1 MRPKRAGGENEAN
14 NNVSTIAPLKKHRY
28 ARVGNRRRSW
38 IPGIRRHSPLP
49 LQRGPLTAED
59 DAWAIKYKELK
70 IGQKIGQGNVG
81 VVFAGK
87 WKGTNV
93 AVKKLLGSWFNDA
106 DMVGRFREEIRLMS
120 TLRHPNVLLF
130 IGAVMDPSAGNMCLV
145 TEFCEH
151 GNLYDFLHDP
161 NEKMTWKMRL
171 VMATDTARAMAYLHR
186 RAGIIQRDLKS
197 ANLLIAE
204 GHHIKIADFGL
215 SRRLAPPGQA
225 METYCGTPAYMAPE
239 IVRQEDYSETADV
252 FSFSIILWELVTRE
266 KPYPNL
272 AGLALAYAVANDNLR
287 PSIPAYCPYELANL
301 IEACW
306 DTKHK
311 QRPDFETIL
320 QVLEGIQ
327 EEISRIRR
335 HKRESVVWNGVRG
348 NLVQHLPTTL
358 SRSATQKT
366 DKDIAT
372 TVDRTNF

>member
-1 MRPKRAGGENEAN
+1 M
-14 NNVSTIAPLKKHRY
+14 
-28 ARVGNRRRSW
+28 
-38 IPGIRRHSPLP
+38 
-49 LQRGPLTAED
+49 TAEE

-70 IGQKIGQGNVG
+70 IGRKIGQGNVG
-81 VVFAGK
+81 VVFFGK

-106 DMVGRFREEIRLMS
+106 DMVARFREEIHLMS

-130 IGAVMDPSAGNMCLV
+130 IGAVLDPSAGNMCLV

-287 PSIPAYCPYELANL
+287 PSIPAYCPFELANL

-306 DTKHK
+306 DTNHK
-311 QRPDFETIL
+311 QAR
-320 QVLEGIQ
+320 
-327 EEISRIRR
+327 SRR
-335 HKRESVVWNGVRG
+335 VC
-348 NLVQHLPTTL
+348 
-358 SRSATQKT
+358 A
-366 DKDIAT
+366 
-372 TVDRTNF
+372 